1 MRLKDKVAIVT
12 GAGSGIGKAT
22 AERFIKEGA
31 TVVLADINKES
42 ISVLEKDMGTNAWGI
57 QTNVAYPE
65 DVKNLVNQTISRFGR
80 IDILFSNAGIEYPAT
95 VTDIEPDEWNHVI
108 SVNLSS
114 VYLCAKY
121 VLPHMIESGKG
132 SIINTAS
139 QLGLVG
145 YPNFAVY
152 NAAKGG
158 VVNLTRNLALDY
170 ARHNI
175 RVNAVCPG
183 PIDTPHIERQV
194 AGLSEDGKQRVYK
207 DIANLVPLGR
217 LGKAEEIAN
226 AVLFLASDEASFVTG
241 TSFVVDGGYV
251 AQ

>member
-1 MRLKDKVAIVT
+1 MRLENKIAIIT

-22 AERFIKEGA
+22 AERFVKEGA

-42 ISVLEKDMGTNAWGI
+42 IESLEQQLGSYAFAIKT
-57 QTNVAYPE
+57 
-65 DVKNLVNQTISRFGR
+65 DVSKSAEVKRLIDSTIERYGQV
-80 IDILFSNAGIEYPAT
+80 DILFSNAGIEFPST
-95 VTDIEPDEWNHVI
+95 VIDIEPEEWNHVI
-108 SVNLSS
+108 SVNLTS

-121 VLPHMIESGKG
+121 VLPHMIERGAG

-158 VVNLTRNLALDY
+158 VVNLTRNMALDY
-170 ARHNI
+170 AKHNI

-194 AGLSEDGKQRVYK
+194 ASLSEDERQQVYK
-207 DIANLVPLGR
+207 DISNLVPLGR

-226 AVLFLASDEASFVTG
+226 GVLFLASDEASFVTG
-241 TSFVVDGGYV
+241 TTFVVDGGYV

>member
-1 MRLKDKVAIVT
+1 MRLRDKVAIVT

-22 AERFIKEGA
+22 VERFVKEGA
-31 TVVLADINKES
+31 TVVLADINEES
-42 ISVLEKDMGTNAWGI
+42 INALEKEYKSSVLAVCTDVSS
-57 QTNVAYPE
+57 QE
-65 DVKNLVNQTISRFGR
+65 DVQNLVNGTIDRFGKV
-80 IDILFSNAGIEYPAT
+80 DILFSNAGIEFPST
-95 VTDIEPDEWNHVI
+95 VLDIEPDDWNHVI

-121 VLPHMIESGKG
+121 VLPHMIERGKG

-152 NAAKGG
+152 NASKGG
-158 VVNLTRNLALDY
+158 VINLTRNMALDY
-170 ARHNI
+170 AKHNI
-175 RVNAVCPG
+175 RVNAICPG

-194 AGLSEDGKQRVYK
+194 AGLDKAEQQKVYED
-207 DIANLVPLGR
+207 ISNLIPLGR

-226 AVLFLASDEASFVTG
+226 GVLFLASDEASFVTG
-241 TSFVVDGGYV
+241 TTFVIDGGYV

>member
-1 MRLKDKVAIVT
+1 MRLKDKVAIIT
-12 GAGSGIGKAT
+12 GAGSGIGKAS

-31 TVVLADINKES
+31 KVVLADINEEA
-42 ISVLEKDMGTNAWGI
+42 ITVLRKQLGPDVIAI
-57 QTNVAYPE
+57 QT
-65 DVKNLVNQTISRFGR
+65 DVSNPAAVQNLVNLTIDRFEK

-95 VTDIEPDEWNHVI
+95 VLDIEPDEWDHVI
-108 SVNLSS
+108 SVNLKS

-121 VLPHMIESGKG
+121 VLPHMIDRGG
-132 SIINTAS
+132 GAIVNTAS

-158 VVNLTRNLALDY
+158 VINLTRNLALDY
-170 ARHNI
+170 AKHNI

-194 AGLSEDGKQRVYK
+194 EGLPDDEKQKVYK
-207 DIANLVPLGR
+207 DISNLVPLGR

-226 AVLFLASDEASFVTG
+226 GVLFLASDEASFVTG
-241 TSFVVDGGYV
+241 TTFVIDGGYV